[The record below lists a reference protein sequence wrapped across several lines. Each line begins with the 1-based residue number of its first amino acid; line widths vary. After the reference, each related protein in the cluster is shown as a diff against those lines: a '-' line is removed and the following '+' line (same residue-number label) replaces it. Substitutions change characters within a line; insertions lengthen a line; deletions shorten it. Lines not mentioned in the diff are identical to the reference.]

1 MVKRI
6 DQTIYL
12 QLLAASTVIE
22 RDAYGEK
29 VLARPDG
36 LLVKLFRRKRRL
48 SSALFFPYALR
59 FARNAR
65 LLAERSIRTVE
76 VLEVAYCATAER
88 HLVTYR
94 PLPGKTL
101 RNALASA
108 ETDRSRLLAV
118 FADFV
123 AGLHQKG
130 IYFRSLHFGNVIV
143 PDTGQELG
151 LIDIA
156 DMSLRRGSLP
166 IRLRARNFKHMLRYR
181 EDVGFLEEFGIRRFL
196 DRYLAAANLPAH
208 EQKTFLAFLME
219 KQGVFSSSVTL
230 PYNSI

>member
-1 MVKRI
+1 MKRI
-6 DQTIYL
+6 DQTVYRQIL
-12 QLLAASTVIE
+12 SSSTVVE

-36 LLVKLFRRKRRL
+36 LLVKLFRRKHRL

-65 LLAERSIRTVE
+65 LLAERSIRTVN
-76 VLEVAYCATAER
+76 VLEVAYCAAVER

-101 RNALASA
+101 RSALASA
-108 ETDRSRLLAV
+108 ERDRSRLLAE
-118 FADFV
+118 FAGFV
-123 AGLHQKG
+123 ARLHQKG
-130 IYFRSLHFGNVIV
+130 VYFRSLHFGNVIV
-143 PDTGQELG
+143 PDEGQELG

-166 IRLRARNFKHMLRYR
+166 IRMRARNFRHMLRYR
-181 EDVGFLEEFGIRRFL
+181 EDTGYLEEFGIRRFL
-196 DRYLAAANLPAH
+196 DRYLAAANLSAN
-208 EQKTFLAFLME
+208 EQKTFLALLAE
-219 KQGVFSSSVTL
+219 RQGLFPSSAGL
-230 PYNSI
+230 PYNSN

>member
-1 MVKRI
+1 MKRI
-6 DQTIYL
+6 DQTTYL
-12 QLLAASTVIE
+12 QLLSSSTVIE

-48 SSALFFPYALR
+48 SSALFFPYASR
-59 FARNAR
+59 FVRNAG
-65 LLAERSIRTVE
+65 LLAERGICTVN
-76 VLEVAYCATAER
+76 VLEVAYCAAAER

-101 RNALASA
+101 RSALASA
-108 ETDRSRLLAV
+108 ETDRSRLLAE
-118 FADFV
+118 FACFV

-130 IYFRSLHFGNVIV
+130 VYFRSLHFGNVIV
-143 PDTGQELG
+143 ADEGRELG

-166 IRLRARNFKHMLRYR
+166 LRLRARNFKHMLRYR
-181 EDVGFLEEFGIRRFL
+181 EDVGYLAEFGIRRFL
-196 DRYLAAANLPAH
+196 DRYLAAANLSTQ
-208 EQKTFLAFLME
+208 EQKTFLADLTESQGLFL
-219 KQGVFSSSVTL
+219 QVFES
-230 PYNSI
+230 

>member
-1 MVKRI
+1 MKRI
-6 DQTIYL
+6 DQTAYL
-12 QLLAASTVIE
+12 QLLSSSTVVE

-36 LLVKLFRRKRRL
+36 LMVKLFRRKRRL

-59 FARNAR
+59 FVRNAR
-65 LLAERSIRTVE
+65 LLAERSIRTVN
-76 VLEVAYCATAER
+76 VLEVAYCATAGR

-94 PLPGKTL
+94 PLPGTTL
-101 RNALASA
+101 RSALGSV
-108 ETDRSRLLAV
+108 ETDRSSLLAE
-118 FADFV
+118 FAGFV

-143 PDTGQELG
+143 PDEGQELG

-181 EDVGFLEEFGIRRFL
+181 EDVGYLEEFGIRRFL
-196 DRYLAAANLPAH
+196 DRYLAAAKLSAQ
-208 EQKTFLAFLME
+208 EQKTFLAVLTERQGLFL
-219 KQGVFSSSVTL
+219 QVFES
-230 PYNSI
+230 